1 MWKWSQLYHE
11 IIEGISS
18 VCSANGSPLV
28 LLSAPLL
35 VCQSDP
41 TEAPLFASSSIQKKE
56 LRPLLAAAPRGCGG
70 FILDHLWSEEALAA
84 SSFPGGERL
93 QLLFGSNRN
102 IPVIAPDEKAGAELI
117 RAYLVA
123 NNFDHV
129 VLVNPF
135 EGDPAIDAATHLL
148 RKELNDFRLRE
159 IAFGH
164 IGAEIKRLLA
174 SRKNRICMLCP
185 EDYTCLAISN
195 LLDGKAAASRIQLL
209 ATQGTGMLGSP
220 IHRLQ
225 ER

>member
-84 SSFPGGERL
+84 SSFPGDP
-93 QLLFGSNRN
+93 LLYRQDRVARQSPAESRPSVAQRKIEKETVGGNPGRRPRASIFGK
-102 IPVIAPDEKAGAELI
+102 P
-117 RAYLVA
+117 
-123 NNFDHV
+123 
-129 VLVNPF
+129 
-135 EGDPAIDAATHLL
+135 L
-148 RKELNDFRLRE
+148 R
-159 IAFGH
+159 G
-164 IGAEIKRLLA
+164 
-174 SRKNRICMLCP
+174 
-185 EDYTCLAISN
+185 
-195 LLDGKAAASRIQLL
+195 
-209 ATQGTGMLGSP
+209 
-220 IHRLQ
+220 
-225 ER
+225 